1 MGGDSDSEDERLEA
15 LLNESAFISDLKSG
29 SLRPIQGTRA
39 ESAAVKQE
47 PDLPTTLADFLT
59 QAKEEGKRGEMERE
73 SRVVVEEESMDRF
86 EVLRPRI
93 IWSLQTFRDIF
104 LLIYSE
110 AR

>member
-1 MGGDSDSEDERLEA
+1 MFEMLTNFRW
-15 LLNESAFISDLKSG
+15 LLDLLDILLVAFIIYRIL
-29 SLRPIQGTRA
+29 LLIQGTRA